1 MKKSI
6 KPPAT
11 TRAAHQL
18 FDMLICCS
26 EIMPP
31 NAPLFIYR
39 LLAVNNTPH
48 LIPLLTYLG
57 GNGDR

>member
-31 NAPLFIYR
+31 NAPLFIY
-39 LLAVNNTPH
+39 
-48 LIPLLTYLG
+48 
-57 GNGDR
+57 